1 VTRRKKHSAHCEV
14 DAIHWSQYLDG
25 EFSSAK
31 CRQCEVHLAG
41 CADCR
46 EKLRD
51 VRATVKTLR
60 AASRQPLPA
69 SVKAAI
75 RKQARTLLKGTR

>member
-1 VTRRKKHSAHCEV
+1 MTRRGHSRHCEV
-14 DAIHWSQYLDG
+14 DPTHWSQYLDG

-41 CADCR
+41 CAECR

-51 VRATVKTLR
+51 IRTTVRALR

-69 SVKAAI
+69 SVKAAM
-75 RKQARTLLKGTR
+75 RKQARALIKKGRR